1 MKKLII
7 ASIALSVVATSG
19 YSQGVV
25 AFSGGG
31 NAATRTSTNS
41 VVGGAATGSTAATA
55 GLYYYALFASA
66 NQTSINGSTAP
77 VSGLSANYVFNNL
90 GTGVPTGGWELVGI
104 GANIASAGRF
114 SATSQGTTSAGQGA
128 VNADGSLT
136 VQLMT
141 ASSTAN
147 LVIVG
152 WSANAG
158 TTLTALEAWYAAGA
172 NGGWIGQSGIGS
184 GVLGDGASLP
194 TPTLLGTGPG
204 QVGGLL
210 LGLTPSVPE
219 PGTLALAA
227 LGGASL
233 LLFRRKK

>member
-7 ASIALSVVATSG
+7 TSIALSVVVATG
-19 YSQGVV
+19 YSQGLVG
-25 AFSGGG
+25 FSGGG

-41 VVGGAATGSTAATA
+41 VVGGPSTGTTAATA

-66 NQTSINGSTAP
+66 SQTSVNGNTTAI
-77 VSGLSANYVFNNL
+77 SGLSGNYVFNNL

-114 SATSQGTTSAGQGA
+114 SAQSQGTTSAGQGA
-128 VNADGSLT
+128 LNSDGSYT
-136 VQLMT
+136 VQGIGGGS
-141 ASSTAN
+141 AAN
-147 LVIVG
+147 FLAIG
-152 WSANAG
+152 WSAGIG
-158 TTLTALEAWYAAGA
+158 TTLASLESWYAAGA
-172 NGGWIGQSGIGS
+172 FNGWVGQSGVANIT
-184 GVLGDGASLP
+184 LGDGASIP
-194 TPTLLGTGPG
+194 TSIPLGTGTG

-210 LGLTPSVPE
+210 LGLTIVPE
-219 PGTLALAA
+219 PTTLALAA